1 MDKRKR
7 SSRVPEGPTGCAD
20 SSTEWKANNVGSS
33 WTMPEIHEFEASLHR
48 FSHAQYGQWRTVD
61 LHNHSPAS
69 HDFSGNRDTALDDAV
84 AHLIAKPMDVVMFTD
99 HNALPEATFVE
110 QLSRRSGRTVLRGM
124 ELNVFVDA
132 WSKPESKI
140 QKQAFFHLLVGFAP
154 DENADY
160 WLTDLHKRCRHEI
173 RDVSGTEISGLTAP
187 IPEICNTLQQANAL
201 IIPAHLHKRS
211 DAFKSRS
218 VDDIYMDAEFLK
230 LAREHFTALEVTDLK
245 TAEFFDGKHAETGSL
260 RKTCIRSSDAHEV
273 TSIGERVTWVQMEEP
288 TFRELKAGLEIPAR
302 VSLVEPDAPAS
313 YVIGINVRGQ
323 FFTDLWLSLSPHCN
337 AFIGVKGS
345 GKTSVLECLRF
356 ALGSLVPESRRE
368 EVKSHL
374 SHILGQGGTVRVLVK
389 REDGAKVL
397 VERSVSAPDVFRLMF
412 EDDRCEEVRNPDA
425 LMFPSFILGWHEIEQ
440 AATDPDVRQAYL
452 DTIADREKIRQ
463 LQETADDAM
472 GKIRSL
478 HEQVVNRYAGYR
490 SLRSRV
496 GRLKDLRSG
505 LRELTD
511 ANLFELKNTYETANR
526 QRDLIERLAS
536 WLEEHSDLEPNWE
549 TAGLVPDIPS
559 MAGNSPIERF
569 AGFASE
575 IVTSLRSHAG
585 SFADEHKARI
595 SGYAGELAE
604 KDREMAAAFSQFAAE
619 YDVAVA
625 KLSDEQRRLLETHRQ
640 VLDQTR
646 ELPTLEQRME
656 EERGRLEGLLGTLAK
671 LCRVIASALDSQT
684 ALRRARVDELAAQ
697 LEDYGVRLQVAPRT
711 RLGVFE
717 QIASGNPDGAN
728 VFGELNQRFGEA
740 ERHHARL
747 AKAYESTRRDLV
759 EGFPLLLSSVAFGDY
774 LAAFEGDDLSIFF
787 NVGQGDEDYRAIDQ
801 LSAGQR
807 CTAVFPLLL
816 KLQEGPLIVD
826 QPEDNLDNRHIA
838 DTIAP
843 ALLEDKRARQIA
855 FTSHNANL
863 VVLTDAEQIALF
875 DSDGSTGE
883 VSARGFL
890 CTSVSSITKHV
901 IATLDG
907 GRSALRLRYQKYGV
921 ESLEEMAS

>member
-1 MDKRKR
+1 
-7 SSRVPEGPTGCAD
+7 
-20 SSTEWKANNVGSS
+20 
-33 WTMPEIHEFEASLHR
+33 MPAIQEFEASLHR
-48 FSHAQYGQWRTVD
+48 LSQAEYGQWRTVD

-69 HDFSGNRDTALDDAV
+69 HDFRGNKDTALDDAV
-84 AHLIAKPMDVVMFTD
+84 THLLAKPVDVVMFTD
-99 HNALPEATFVE
+99 HNKLPDAAFVAE
-110 QLSRRSGRTVLRGM
+110 LSKRSGRTILRGT

-132 WSKPESKI
+132 WCKPESKI
-140 QKQAFFHLLVGFAP
+140 EKQAFFHLLVGFDP
-154 DENADY
+154 EQDTDY
-160 WLTDLHKRCRHEI
+160 WFKHLVQQCEQEM
-173 RDVSGTEISGLTAP
+173 RDVSGTKIQGVTAP
-187 IPEICNTLQQANAL
+187 IPEICNTLQEANAF
-201 IIPAHLHKRS
+201 IIPAHLHKKS

-218 VDDIYMDAEFLK
+218 VDDIYTDPEFLK

-245 TAEFFDGKHAETGSL
+245 TAEFFDGEHAETGML

-273 TSIGERVTWVQMEEP
+273 TGVGDRVTWVQMESP
-288 TFRELKAGLEIPAR
+288 TFKELKAGLEIPSR
-302 VSLVEPDAPAS
+302 VALVEPDSPAS
-313 YVIGINVRGQ
+313 YVIGINVRGR

-356 ALGSLVPESRRE
+356 ALGSLVPESRKE
-368 EVKSHL
+368 EVQSHL

-397 VERSVSAPDVFRLMF
+397 VERSMSMPDVFRLVF
-412 EDDRCEEVRNPDA
+412 EDDRSEDVRNPDA

-452 DTIADREKIRQ
+452 DTIANREEIRQ
-463 LQETADDAM
+463 LQETADNAM
-472 GKIRSL
+472 GNIRSL

-496 GRLKDLRSG
+496 GRLEDLRSG
-505 LRELTD
+505 LQELTD
-511 ANLFELKNTYETANR
+511 ADLIELKNTYETATR
-526 QRDLIERLAS
+526 QRDSIAGLGS
-536 WLEEHSDLEPNWE
+536 WLDEHSDLQPNWE
-549 TAGLVPDIPS
+549 SADFVPDVS
-559 MAGNSPIERF
+559 SLAGDSPIEDF
-569 AGFASE
+569 ASLASKIVTDLRAHAGTFASE
-575 IVTSLRSHAG
+575 HR
-585 SFADEHKARI
+585 ERI
-595 SGYAGELAE
+595 GGYAGELAE
-604 KDREMAAAFSQFAAE
+604 KRGEMMEAFRRFAADYE
-619 YDVAVA
+619 AKVAE
-625 KLSDEQRRLLETHRQ
+625 LSDQQRRLLETHRQ

-646 ELPTLEQRME
+646 ELPALQQRMG
-656 EERGRLEGLLGTLAK
+656 EERARLVGLLATLAES
-671 LCRVIASALDSQT
+671 CRDVAGALDSQT
-684 ALRRARVDELAAQ
+684 ALRRARVDELAAK
-697 LEDYGVRLQVAPRT
+697 LEDYGVRLEVAPRA

-717 QIASGNPDGAN
+717 QIGSGNPDGAN

-740 ERHHARL
+740 GRHHARL
-747 AKAYESTRRDLV
+747 AEAYESARRNLV
-759 EGFPLLLSSVAFGDY
+759 EGFPLLLSSVAFSDY
-774 LAAFEGDDLSIFF
+774 LAAYEGDDLSIFF
-787 NVGQGDEDYRAIDQ
+787 NVGQAGEEYRAIDQ

-816 KLQEGPLIVD
+816 KLQEGPLVVD

-843 ALLEDKRARQIA
+843 ALLEDKRGRQIA

-875 DSDGSTGE
+875 DSDGSTGF

-890 CTSVSSITKHV
+890 CTSASSITEHV

-921 ESLEEMAS
+921 GSP

>member
-1 MDKRKR
+1 
-7 SSRVPEGPTGCAD
+7 
-20 SSTEWKANNVGSS
+20 
-33 WTMPEIHEFEASLHR
+33 MPEIQEFEASLYR
-48 FSHAQYGQWRTVD
+48 YSDARYGQWRTVD

-69 HDFSGNRDTALDDAV
+69 HDFRGNKDRALDDAV
-84 AHLIAKPMDVVMFTD
+84 AHLEAKPVDVVMFTD
-99 HNALPEATFVE
+99 HNELPNAAFVE
-110 QLSRRSGRTVLRGM
+110 ELGKHSGKTVLRGT

-140 QKQAFFHLLVGFAP
+140 QKQAFFHLLVGFDP
-154 DENADY
+154 EEDADY
-160 WLTDLHKRCRHEI
+160 WITYLNKRCRPET
-173 RDVSGTEISGLTAP
+173 RDVSGTKISGLTAP
-187 IPEICNTLQQANAL
+187 IPEICDALQEANAL
-201 IIPAHLHKRS
+201 IIPAHLHKQS
-211 DAFKSRS
+211 NAFKSRS

-230 LAREHFTALEVTDLK
+230 LAREHFTALEVTDLR
-245 TAEFFDGKHAETGSL
+245 TAEFFDGEHAETGNL
-260 RKTCIRSSDAHEV
+260 RKTCIRSSDAHEI
-273 TSIGERVTWVQMEEP
+273 TGIGERVTWVQMEKP
-288 TFRELKAGLEIPAR
+288 TYRELRAGLEIPSR
-302 VSLVEPDAPAS
+302 VSLVEPDAPSS
-313 YVIGINVRGQ
+313 YIIGMNVRGQ
-323 FFTDLWLSLSPHCN
+323 FFTDLWLSLSRHCN

-368 EVKSHL
+368 EVQSHL

-397 VERSVSAPDVFRLMF
+397 VQRSVSAPDVFRLIF

-452 DTIADREKIRQ
+452 DTIADREEIRQ

-472 GKIRSL
+472 GRIRSL

-496 GRLKDLRSG
+496 DRLKDLRSG
-505 LRELTD
+505 LRELKD
-511 ANLFELKNTYETANR
+511 ANLIGLKDTYETANR
-526 QRDLIERLAS
+526 QRDSIRHLAT
-536 WLEEHSDLEPNWE
+536 WLEGYSAAEPNWE
-549 TAGLVPDIPS
+549 TAGFVPDIPS
-559 MAGNSPIERF
+559 LEGDSPIERF

-575 IVTSLRSHAG
+575 IVTSLRSHVG
-585 SFADEHKARI
+585 TFASEQETRI
-595 SGYAGELAE
+595 TGYAERLKEKNGE
-604 KDREMAAAFSQFAAE
+604 MVGAFSQFAAE
-619 YDVAVA
+619 YDAAVA
-625 KLSDEQRRLLETHRQ
+625 ELSDEHRRLLETHRH

-646 ELPTLEQRME
+646 ELPTLEQSME
-656 EERGRLEGLLGTLAK
+656 EDRGRLQSLLATLAQ
-671 LCRVIASALDSQT
+671 LCHDVATALDAQT
-684 ALRRARVDELAAQ
+684 ALRRTRVEELAAQ
-697 LEDYGVRLQVAPRT
+697 LEDYGVRLQVAPRA

-717 QIASGNPDGAN
+717 QIGSGNPDGAN

-747 AKAYESTRRDLV
+747 AKAYESARRDLIEEV
-759 EGFPLLLSSVAFGDY
+759 PLLLSSVAFGDY
-774 LAAFEGDDLSIFF
+774 LAAYEGDDLSIFF
-787 NVGQGDEDYRAIDQ
+787 NVGQSGEDYRAIDQ

-807 CTAVFPLLL
+807 CTAIFPLLL

-843 ALLEDKRARQIA
+843 ALLEDKRSRQIA

-875 DSDGSTGE
+875 DSDGSIGE

-890 CTSVSSITKHV
+890 CTSVSPITKHV

-921 ESLEEMAS
+921 ESLDEDGSVTTLTDI

>member
-1 MDKRKR
+1 
-7 SSRVPEGPTGCAD
+7 
-20 SSTEWKANNVGSS
+20 
-33 WTMPEIHEFEASLHR
+33 MPAIQEFEASLHR
-48 FSHAQYGQWRTVD
+48 SSKARYGQWRTVD

-69 HDFSGNRDTALDDAV
+69 HDYGGNKDTALDDAV
-84 AHLIAKPMDVVMFTD
+84 AHLLAKPVDVVMFTD
-99 HNALPEATFVE
+99 HHKLPDAAFVA
-110 QLSRRSGRTVLRGM
+110 QLSKRSGRTILRGT
-124 ELNVFVDA
+124 EINVFVDA

-140 QKQAFFHLLVGFAP
+140 QKQAFFHLLVGFDP
-154 DENADY
+154 EEDADY
-160 WLTDLHKRCRHEI
+160 WFKHLNQQCGHEI
-173 RDVSGTEISGLTAP
+173 RDVSGTKIHGVTAS
-187 IPEICNTLQQANAL
+187 ILDICNTLQEANAL

-230 LAREHFTALEVTDLK
+230 LAREHFAALEVTDLR
-245 TAEFFDGKHAETGSL
+245 TAEFFDGEHAETGML

-273 TSIGERVTWVQMEEP
+273 TGIGERVTWVQMESP
-288 TFRELKAGLEIPAR
+288 TFRELKAGLEIPSR
-302 VSLVEPDAPAS
+302 VSLVEPDVPAS

-323 FFTDLWLSLSPHCN
+323 FFTDLWLSLSPYCN

-356 ALGSLVPESRRE
+356 ALGSLVPESRKE
-368 EVKSHL
+368 EVQSHL
-374 SHILGQGGTVRVLVK
+374 SHILGQGGTVRVLLK

-397 VERSVSAPDVFRLMF
+397 VERSMSRPDVFRLMF
-412 EDDRCEEVRNPDA
+412 EDDRCEDVRNPDA
-425 LMFPSFILGWHEIEQ
+425 LMFPSFILGWHEIEK

-452 DTIADREKIRQ
+452 DTIANREEIRQ
-463 LQETADDAM
+463 LQETADNAM

-511 ANLFELKNTYETANR
+511 ANLVELKDTYETANR
-526 QRDLIERLAS
+526 QRDSISRLAS
-536 WLEEHSDLEPNWE
+536 WLDEHSDVEPNWE
-549 TAGLVPDIPS
+549 TAGFVPDVPS
-559 MAGNSPIERF
+559 LTGNSPIEDF
-569 AGFASE
+569 SGFASE
-575 IVTSLRSHAG
+575 IVTGLRSHAG
-585 SFADEHKARI
+585 KFASEHRARI
-595 SGYAGELAE
+595 AGYAGELA
-604 KDREMAAAFSQFAAE
+604 DRGGEMEEAFSRFAAE
-619 YDVAVA
+619 YDAKVA
-625 KLSDEQRRLLETHRQ
+625 KLSDEQRQLLETHRQ

-646 ELPTLEQRME
+646 ELPALEQKME
-656 EERGRLEGLLGTLAK
+656 EERGRLESLLGTLAES
-671 LCRVIASALDSQT
+671 CRDVAGALDSQT
-684 ALRRARVDELAAQ
+684 ALRRDRVDELAAQ
-697 LEDYGVRLQVAPRT
+697 LEDYGVRLKVAPRT
-711 RLGVFE
+711 RLGVFQE
-717 QIASGNPDGAN
+717 IGSGNPDGAN

-740 ERHHARL
+740 ERHHAKL

-759 EGFPLLLSSVAFGDY
+759 AGFPLLLSSVAFGDY
-774 LAAFEGDDLSIFF
+774 LAAYEGDDLSIFF
-787 NVGQGDEDYRAIDQ
+787 NVGQGGEDYRAIDQ

-807 CTAVFPLLL
+807 CTAIFPLLL
-816 KLQEGPLIVD
+816 KLQEGPLVVD

-843 ALLEDKRARQIA
+843 ALLEDKRGRQIA

-875 DSDGSTGE
+875 DSDGSTGG

-890 CTSVSSITKHV
+890 CTSASSITEHV

-921 ESLEEMAS
+921 ASP

>member
-1 MDKRKR
+1 
-7 SSRVPEGPTGCAD
+7 
-20 SSTEWKANNVGSS
+20 
-33 WTMPEIHEFEASLHR
+33 MPEIREFEVSLHR
-48 FSHAQYGQWRTVD
+48 LSHARYGQWRTVD

-69 HDFSGNRDTALDDAV
+69 HDFAGNKDTALDDAV
-84 AHLIAKPMDVVMFTD
+84 THLTAKPVDVVMFTD
-99 HNALPEATFVE
+99 HNALPDAVFVE
-110 QLSRRSGRTVLRGM
+110 QLSARSGRTVLRGA

-140 QKQAFFHLLVGFAP
+140 QKQAFFHMLVGFAP
-154 DENADY
+154 EEDADY
-160 WLTDLHKRCRHEI
+160 WFTDLNKRCGHEI
-173 RDVSGTEISGLTAP
+173 RNVSGSRIPGLTAP
-187 IPEICNTLQQANAL
+187 VPEICNMLQEANAL
-201 IIPAHLHKRS
+201 IIPAHLHKRG

-218 VDDIYMDAEFLK
+218 IDDIYMDAEFLK

-245 TAEFFDGKHAETGSL
+245 TAEFFDGQHAETGGL
-260 RKTCIRSSDAHEV
+260 RKTCIRSSDAHDV
-273 TSIGERVTWVQMEEP
+273 TGIGDRMTWVQMEEP
-288 TFRELKAGLEIPAR
+288 TFRELKAGLEIPSR
-302 VSLVEPDAPAS
+302 VSLQEPAAPAS
-313 YVIGINVRGQ
+313 HVIGINIKGQ

-368 EVKSHL
+368 EVRSHL
-374 SHILGQGGTVRVLVK
+374 LHILGQGGTVRVLVK

-397 VERSVSAPDVFRLMF
+397 VERSMGAPDVFRLVF

-452 DTIADREKIRQ
+452 DTIADREEIRQ
-463 LQETADDAM
+463 LQEAADDAM

-478 HEQVVNRYAGYR
+478 HEQVANRYAGYR

-496 GRLKDLRSG
+496 GRLRDLRSG

-511 ANLFELKNTYETANR
+511 ANLVQLRDTYETANR
-526 QRDLIERLAS
+526 QRDSITRLAS
-536 WLEEHSDLEPNWE
+536 WLEDHSDIEPNWE
-549 TAGLVPDIPS
+549 TAGFVPDIPS
-559 MAGNSPIERF
+559 LTGNSPIEQF

-575 IVTSLRSHAG
+575 IVTGLRSDADTFAG
-585 SFADEHKARI
+585 EHKARI
-595 SGYAGELAE
+595 SRYTGELAM
-604 KDREMAAAFSQFAAE
+604 KNREMAEAFSQFAAE
-619 YDVAVA
+619 YDAKVAE
-625 KLSDEQRRLLETHRQ
+625 LSQEQRRLLETHRQ

-646 ELPTLEQRME
+646 ELPALEQSME
-656 EERGRLEGLLGTLAK
+656 EERNRLESLLSTLAE
-671 LCRVIASALDSQT
+671 LCHDVAEALDSQT
-684 ALRRARVDELAAQ
+684 ALRKTRVDILAAQ
-697 LEDYGVRLQVAPRT
+697 LKDYGVRLRVAPRT
-711 RLGVFE
+711 KLGAFE

-740 ERHHARL
+740 ERHHAKL
-747 AKAYESTRRDLV
+747 AKAYESTRRNLV
-759 EGFPLLLSSVAFGDY
+759 EGFPLLLSSVAFSDY
-774 LAAFEGDDLSIFF
+774 LAAFEGDDLNISF

-807 CTAVFPLLL
+807 CTAIFPLLL

-863 VVLTDAEQIALF
+863 VVLTDAEHIALF
-875 DSDGSTGE
+875 DSDGSRGK

-921 ESLEEMAS
+921 ESLEGDG

>member
-1 MDKRKR
+1 
-7 SSRVPEGPTGCAD
+7 
-20 SSTEWKANNVGSS
+20 
-33 WTMPEIHEFEASLHR
+33 MPVIQEFEASLHY
-48 FSHAQYGQWRTVD
+48 FSQAQYGQWRTVD

-69 HDFSGNRDTALDDAV
+69 HDFGGNKDTALDDAV
-84 AHLIAKPMDVVMFTD
+84 AHLLAKPVDVVMFTD
-99 HNALPEATFVE
+99 HHKLPDAAFVE
-110 QLSRRSGRTVLRGM
+110 QLSKRSGRTVLRGT

-140 QKQAFFHLLVGFAP
+140 QKQALFHLLVGFDP
-154 DENADY
+154 EEDADY
-160 WLTDLHKRCRHEI
+160 WFKHLNQRCGYEM
-173 RDVSGTEISGLTAP
+173 RDVSGTKIPGVTAP
-187 IPEICNTLQQANAL
+187 VPEICNALQEANAL
-201 IIPAHLHKRS
+201 IIPAHLHKSS

-245 TAEFFDGKHAETGSL
+245 TAEFFDGEHADTGNL

-273 TSIGERVTWVQMEEP
+273 TGIGERVTWVQMEAP
-288 TFRELKAGLEIPAR
+288 TFRELKAGLEIPSR

-313 YVIGINVRGQ
+313 YVVGINVRGR
-323 FFTDLWLSLSPHCN
+323 FFTDFWLSLSPHCN

-368 EVKSHL
+368 EVQSHL
-374 SHILGQGGTVRVLVK
+374 SHILGQGGMVRVLVK

-397 VERSVSAPDVFRLMF
+397 VERSVSAPDVFRLHF
-412 EDDRCEEVRNPDA
+412 DGDRCEEVQNPDA

-452 DTIADREKIRQ
+452 DTIADREEIRQ
-463 LQETADDAM
+463 LQEAADDAM

-490 SLRSRV
+490 SLRNRV

-511 ANLFELKNTYETANR
+511 ANLVALKDTYETANR
-526 QRDLIERLAS
+526 QRDSIRRLAS
-536 WLEEHSDLEPNWE
+536 WLEECSGVEPNWE
-549 TAGLVPDIPS
+549 AAGFVPDIS
-559 MAGNSPIERF
+559 SLTGNSPIERF
-569 AGFASE
+569 AGFASK
-575 IVTSLRSHAG
+575 IVTDLRSHAG
-585 SFADEHKARI
+585 AFASEHQARI
-595 SGYAGELAE
+595 AGYASELAE
-604 KDREMAAAFSQFAAE
+604 KSGKMTEAFSRFAAE
-619 YDVAVA
+619 YDAAVA
-625 KLSDEQRRLLETHRQ
+625 ELSDEKRRLLETHRQ

-646 ELPTLEQRME
+646 ELPGLEQKME
-656 EERGRLEGLLGTLAK
+656 EERGRLEGLLGTLAE
-671 LCRVIASALDSQT
+671 LCADVAGALDTQT
-684 ALRRARVDELAAQ
+684 ALRRARVGELAAQ
-697 LEDYGVRLQVAPRT
+697 LEEFGVRLEVAPRA
-711 RLGVFE
+711 RLGVFDE
-717 QIASGNPDGAN
+717 IGSGNPDGAN
-728 VFGELNQRFGEA
+728 VFGELNERFGET

-747 AKAYESTRRDLV
+747 AKAYESARRDLV
-759 EGFPLLLSSVAFGDY
+759 EGFPLLLSSVTFGGY
-774 LAAFEGDDLSIFF
+774 LSAFEGDDLRIFF
-787 NVGQGDEDYRAIDQ
+787 NAGQGGEDYRAIDQ

-807 CTAVFPLLL
+807 CTAIFPLLL

-863 VVLTDAEQIALF
+863 VVLTDAEHIALF

-890 CTSVSSITKHV
+890 CTSASSITKHV

-907 GRSALRLRYQKYGV
+907 GHSALRLRYQKYGLA
-921 ESLEEMAS
+921 SLDEDG

>member
-1 MDKRKR
+1 
-7 SSRVPEGPTGCAD
+7 
-20 SSTEWKANNVGSS
+20 
-33 WTMPEIHEFEASLHR
+33 MPEIHDFEASLR
-48 FSHAQYGQWRTVD
+48 RSSNARYGQWRTVD

-69 HDFSGNRDTALDDAV
+69 HDFRGNRDTALDDAV
-84 AHLIAKPMDVVMFTD
+84 THLAATPIDVVMFTD
-99 HNALPEATFVE
+99 HNTLPDAAFVD
-110 QLSRRSGRTVLRGM
+110 QLSRRSGKTVLRGV

-154 DENADY
+154 EEDADY
-160 WLTDLHKRCRHEI
+160 WLTDLNRRCRHEM
-173 RDVSGTEISGLTAP
+173 REVSGKKTPGLTAP
-187 IPEICNTLQQANAL
+187 IPEICDTLHTANAL

-230 LAREHFTALEVTDLK
+230 LAKEYFTALEVTDPK
-245 TAEFFDGKHAETGSL
+245 TAEFFDGEHTETARL

-273 TSIGERVTWVQMEEP
+273 TGIGERVTWVQMEEP

-302 VSLVEPDAPAS
+302 VSLVKPDAPAS
-313 YVIGINVRGQ
+313 YVIAINIRGQ

-356 ALGSLVPESRRE
+356 ALGSLVPESRKE
-368 EVKSHL
+368 EVQSHL

-389 REDGAKVL
+389 RADGARVL
-397 VERSVSAPDVFRLMF
+397 VERSASAPDVFRLTF

-452 DTIADREKIRQ
+452 DTIADREEIRQ
-463 LQETADDAM
+463 LQEAADDAM

-505 LRELTD
+505 LRALTD
-511 ANLFELKNTYETANR
+511 ANLVELKDTYETANR
-526 QRDLIERLAS
+526 QRDSIGRLTS
-536 WLEEHSDLEPNWE
+536 WLEEHRDVEPNWE
-549 TAGLVPDIPS
+549 TTGLLPDIPS
-559 MAGNSPIERF
+559 LAGRSPIGRF

-575 IVTSLRSHAG
+575 VVTGLRAHAG
-585 SFADEHKARI
+585 AFTAEHKARI
-595 SGYAGELAE
+595 SGYAGDLAT
-604 KDREMAAAFSQFAAE
+604 KNREMTEAYNQFAAE
-619 YDVAVA
+619 YDAAVA
-625 KLSDEQRRLLETHRQ
+625 ELSDEQRRLLETHRQ

-646 ELPTLEQRME
+646 ELPTLENRME
-656 EERGRLEGLLGTLAK
+656 EERGRLEGLLGTLAE
-671 LCRVIASALDSQT
+671 LCRDVARALDSQT
-684 ALRRARVDELAAQ
+684 NLRRARVGQLAAQ
-697 LEDYGVRLQVAPRT
+697 LEDYGVRLRVAPRT
-711 RLGVFE
+711 RLGAFE
-717 QIASGNPDGAN
+717 RITSGNPDGAS
-728 VFGELNQRFGEA
+728 VFGELNQRFGET

-787 NVGQGDEDYRAIDQ
+787 DVGQSDEDYRAIDQ

-816 KLQEGPLIVD
+816 KLQKGPLIVD

-875 DSDGSTGE
+875 DSDGSRGE

-921 ESLEEMAS
+921 ENLGENG

>member
-1 MDKRKR
+1 
-7 SSRVPEGPTGCAD
+7 
-20 SSTEWKANNVGSS
+20 
-33 WTMPEIHEFEASLHR
+33 MPEIQEFEASLQR
-48 FSHAQYGQWRTVD
+48 FAKAQFGQWKTVD
-61 LHNHSPAS
+61 LHTHSPVS
-69 HDFSGNRDTALDDAV
+69 HDFRGNRGTALDDAV
-84 AHLIAKPMDVVMFTD
+84 AHLIARPVDVVMFTD
-99 HNALPEATFVE
+99 HHKLPDAAFVD
-110 QLSRRSGRTVLRGM
+110 QLSKRTGKTVLRGT
-124 ELNVFVDA
+124 ELNIFVDA
-132 WSKPESKI
+132 WSKPETKAH
-140 QKQAFFHLLVGFAP
+140 KQAFYHLLVGFDP
-154 DENADY
+154 EENADY
-160 WLTDLHKRCRHEI
+160 WFTDLMRHCGNEE
-173 RDVSGTEISGLTAP
+173 RDVSGTMIPGLTAP
-187 IPEICNTLQQANAL
+187 AVEICKRLQDANAL
-201 IIPAHLHKRS
+201 IIPAHLHKKN

-218 VDDIYMDAEFLK
+218 IDDIYMDAEFLK
-230 LAREHFTALEVTDLK
+230 LARDHFTALEVTELK
-245 TAEFFDGKHAETGSL
+245 TAEFFDGEHGETGNL
-260 RKTCIRSSDAHEV
+260 RKTCIRSSDAHEIAD
-273 TSIGERVTWVQMEEP
+273 IGERVTWVQMEEP
-288 TFRELKAGLEIPAR
+288 TFRELKAGLEIPSR

-313 YVIGINVRGQ
+313 CVIGINVRGQ

-368 EVKSHL
+368 EVQSHL
-374 SHILGQGGTVRVLVK
+374 SHILGQSGTVRVLVK

-397 VERSVSAPDVFRLMF
+397 VERSVSAPDVFRLVF
-412 EDDRCEEVRNPDA
+412 EDDRCEEVQNPDA

-452 DTIADREKIRQ
+452 DTIADREEIRQ
-463 LQETADDAM
+463 LQEAADDAM
-472 GKIRSL
+472 GKVRSL

-511 ANLFELKNTYETANR
+511 ANLVELKDTYETANR
-526 QRDLIERLAS
+526 QRDSIGRLAS
-536 WLEEHSDLEPNWE
+536 WLKEHKDVEPNWE
-549 TAGLVPDIPS
+549 AAGFVPDIPS
-559 MAGNSPIERF
+559 LSGNSPIERF

-575 IVTSLRSHAG
+575 IVTGLRSQA
-585 SFADEHKARI
+585 STFASEHQARI
-595 SGYAGELAE
+595 AGYARELAE
-604 KDREMAAAFSQFAAE
+604 ESREMAEAFGQFASE
-619 YDVAVA
+619 YDAAVA
-625 KLSDEQRRLLETHRQ
+625 ELSDEQRRLLETHRQ

-646 ELPTLEQRME
+646 ELPSLEQKME
-656 EERGRLEGLLGTLAK
+656 EERARLESLLGTLAE
-671 LCRVIASALDSQT
+671 LCRDVATALDSQT
-684 ALRRARVDELAAQ
+684 TLRRARVGELAAQ
-697 LEDYGVRLQVAPRT
+697 LQDYGVRLQVAPRA

-717 QIASGNPDGAN
+717 QIGSGNPDGAN
-728 VFGELNQRFGEA
+728 VFGELNQRFGET

-759 EGFPLLLSSVAFGDY
+759 DGFALLLSSVAFGDY

-807 CTAVFPLLL
+807 CTAIFPLLL
-816 KLQEGPLIVD
+816 KLQKGPLIVD

-843 ALLEDKRARQIA
+843 ALLEDKRTRQIA

-875 DSDGSTGE
+875 DSDGSRGE

-890 CTSVSSITKHV
+890 CTSTSSITKHV
-901 IATLDG
+901 IATLG
-907 GRSALRLRYQKYGV
+907 GGHSALRLRYQKYGV
-921 ESLEEMAS
+921 ATLSEGA

>member
-1 MDKRKR
+1 
-7 SSRVPEGPTGCAD
+7 
-20 SSTEWKANNVGSS
+20 
-33 WTMPEIHEFEASLHR
+33 MPEVQEFEASLHR
-48 FSHAQYGQWRTVD
+48 NCEARYGQWRTVD

-69 HDFSGNRDTALDDAV
+69 HDFGGNKDTALDDAV
-84 AHLIAKPMDVVMFTD
+84 AHLMAKPVDVVMFTD
-99 HNALPEATFVE
+99 HHTLPDAAFVE
-110 QLSRRSGRTVLRGM
+110 QLSRRSGKTVLRGT

-132 WSKPESKI
+132 WSKPEAKA
-140 QKQAFFHLLVGFAP
+140 QKQAFFHLLVGFDP
-154 DENADY
+154 EENADY
-160 WLTDLHKRCRHEI
+160 WFADLKQRCGHET
-173 RDVSGTEISGLTAP
+173 RDVSGTKIPGLTAP
-187 IPEICNTLQQANAL
+187 IPEICKRLQEGNAL

-218 VDDIYMDAEFLK
+218 IDDIFMDAEFLK
-230 LAREHFTALEVTDLK
+230 LANEHFTALEVTDLK
-245 TAEFFDGKHAETGSL
+245 TAEFFDGEHAETGNL
-260 RKTCIRSSDAHEV
+260 LKTCIRSSDAHQV
-273 TSIGERVTWVQMEEP
+273 TDIGERVTWVQMEEP
-288 TFRELKAGLEIPAR
+288 TFGELKAGLEIASR

-313 YVIGINVRGQ
+313 HVVGINVRGQ

-368 EVKSHL
+368 EVQSHL

-397 VERSVSAPDVFRLMF
+397 VERSVSSPDVFRLVF

-440 AATDPDVRQAYL
+440 AATDSDVRQAYL
-452 DTIADREKIRQ
+452 DTIADREEIRQ

-472 GKIRSL
+472 GRIRSL
-478 HEQVVNRYAGYR
+478 HEQVVNRYAGYT

-496 GRLKDLRSG
+496 ARLKDLRSG

-511 ANLFELKNTYETANR
+511 ANLVELKDTYETANR
-526 QRDLIERLAS
+526 QRDSIARLAS
-536 WLEEHSDLEPNWE
+536 WLNEKGDVEPDWE
-549 TAGLVPDIPS
+549 TAGFVPEIPALS
-559 MAGNSPIERF
+559 GSSPI
-569 AGFASE
+569 ADFASFASG
-575 IVTSLRSHAG
+575 IVTALRSHAG
-585 SFADEHKARI
+585 TFAGVHKERI
-595 SGYAGELAE
+595 AGYASDLAA
-604 KDREMAAAFSQFAAE
+604 KSREMTEAFGQFAAE
-619 YDVAVA
+619 YDAAVA
-625 KLSDEQRRLLETHRQ
+625 ALSDEQRRLLETHRQ

-646 ELPTLEQRME
+646 ELPALEQKME
-656 EERGRLEGLLGTLAK
+656 EERGRLEGMLATLVE
-671 LCRVIASALDSQT
+671 LCGDVATALDSQT
-684 ALRRARVDELAAQ
+684 ALRRARVGELAAQ
-697 LEDYGVRLQVAPRT
+697 LQEYGVRLEVAPRT

-717 QIASGNPDGAN
+717 QIGSGNPDGAN
-728 VFGELNQRFGEA
+728 VFGELNQRFGENQ
-740 ERHHARL
+740 RHHARL
-747 AKAYESTRRDLV
+747 AKAYEITRRDLV
-759 EGFPLLLSSVAFGDY
+759 DGFPLLLSSVAFGDY

-807 CTAVFPLLL
+807 CTAIFPLLL

-875 DSDGSTGE
+875 DSDGTRGE
-883 VSARGFL
+883 VRTRGFL
-890 CTSVSSITKHV
+890 CTSASSITEHV

-921 ESLEEMAS
+921 ASPDKDG

>member
-1 MDKRKR
+1 
-7 SSRVPEGPTGCAD
+7 
-20 SSTEWKANNVGSS
+20 
-33 WTMPEIHEFEASLHR
+33 MPAIQEFEASLHR
-48 FSHAQYGQWRTVD
+48 CSQARYGQWRTVD

-69 HDFSGNRDTALDDAV
+69 HDFRGNKDTALNDAV
-84 AHLIAKPMDVVMFTD
+84 DHLSANPVDVVMFTD
-99 HNALPEATFVE
+99 HHKLPKATFVE
-110 QLSRRSGRTVLRGM
+110 QLSKRTGTTVLRGT

-140 QKQAFFHLLVGFAP
+140 QKQAFFHLLVGFDP
-154 DENADY
+154 EKDTDY
-160 WLTDLHKRCRHEI
+160 WFKYLNQQCGHEI
-173 RDVSGTEISGLTAP
+173 RNVSGTAIPGLTAP
-187 IPEICNTLQQANAL
+187 IPDICNTLQKANAL

-218 VDDIYMDAEFLK
+218 IDDIYMDAEFLK
-230 LAREHFTALEVTDLK
+230 LAKEHFTALEVTDLK
-245 TAEFFDGKHAETGSL
+245 TAEFFDGEHDETKML

-273 TSIGERVTWVQMEEP
+273 TGIGERVTWVQMESP
-288 TFRELKAGLEIPAR
+288 TFRELKAGLEIPSR
-302 VSLVEPDAPAS
+302 VSLVKPATPAS
-313 YVIGINVRGQ
+313 HIIGINIKGQ

-368 EVKSHL
+368 EVQSHL
-374 SHILGQGGTVRVLVK
+374 SHILGQGGTVRVLMK

-397 VERSVSAPDVFRLMF
+397 VERSVSKRDVFRLVF
-412 EDDRCEEVRNPDA
+412 EDDRCEEVGNPDA

-452 DTIADREKIRQ
+452 DAIADREEIRQ

-472 GKIRSL
+472 GKIRSH
-478 HEQVVNRYAGYR
+478 HEQVVNRYKGYR

-511 ANLFELKNTYETANR
+511 ANLVELKNTYETAIR
-526 QRDLIERLAS
+526 QRDSVRHLAS
-536 WLEEHSDLEPNWE
+536 WLNAHSDVEPNWE
-549 TAGLVPDIPS
+549 TTEFVPDITS
-559 MAGNSPIERF
+559 LSGNSPIEGF
-569 AGFASE
+569 AAFASE
-575 IVTSLRSHAG
+575 IVIGLRTHAG
-585 SFADEHKARI
+585 TFAGGHRERI
-595 SGYAGELAE
+595 AGYAGELAE
-604 KDREMAAAFSQFAAE
+604 RDGEMMEAFSRFATE
-619 YDVAVA
+619 YDTAVA
-625 KLSDEQRRLLETHRQ
+625 ALSDEQRRLLETHRQ

-646 ELPTLEQRME
+646 ELPALEQKME
-656 EERGRLEGLLGTLAK
+656 EERGRLEGLLGTLVEC
-671 LCRVIASALDSQT
+671 CRDAAGALDSQT
-684 ALRRARVDELAAQ
+684 ALRRERVDELAAQ
-697 LEDYGVRLQVAPRT
+697 LEEYGVRLEVAPRA

-717 QIASGNPDGAN
+717 EIGSRNPDGAN
-728 VFGELNQRFGEA
+728 VFGELNQRFGET

-747 AKAYESTRRDLV
+747 AEAYESARRDLV
-759 EGFPLLLSSVAFGDY
+759 EGFSLLLSSATFGDY
-774 LAAFEGDDLSIFF
+774 LAAYESDDLSIFF
-787 NVGQGDEDYRAIDQ
+787 NVRQGGDDYRAIDQ

-807 CTAVFPLLL
+807 CTAIFPLLL

-843 ALLEDKRARQIA
+843 ALLEDKRGRQIA

-863 VVLTDAEQIALF
+863 VVLTDAEQITLF
-875 DSDGSTGE
+875 DSDGSTGG

-890 CTSVSSITKHV
+890 CTSTSTITKHV

-907 GRSALRLRYQKYGV
+907 GRSALQLRYQKYGV
-921 ESLEEMAS
+921 ASS

>member
-1 MDKRKR
+1 
-7 SSRVPEGPTGCAD
+7 
-20 SSTEWKANNVGSS
+20 
-33 WTMPEIHEFEASLHR
+33 MPEIQEFEDSLHR
-48 FSHAQYGQWRTVD
+48 HSQARFGRWRTVD

-69 HDFSGNRDTALDDAV
+69 HDFCGNRDKVLDDA
-84 AHLIAKPMDVVMFTD
+84 IARLKARPVDVVMFTD
-99 HNALPEATFVE
+99 HHKLPDATFVKE
-110 QLSRRSGRTVLRGM
+110 LSERSASTVLRGA

-132 WSKPESKI
+132 WSKPETKAG
-140 QKQAFFHLLVGFAP
+140 KQAFYHLLVGFDP
-154 DENADY
+154 EENADY
-160 WLTDLHKRCRHEI
+160 WLTDLMKHCGNEKRV
-173 RDVSGTEISGLTAP
+173 VSGNAIPGLTAP
-187 IPEICNTLQQANAL
+187 APDICKRLQEANAL

-218 VDDIYMDAEFLK
+218 VDDIYMDSEFLK
-230 LAREHFTALEVTDLK
+230 LARDHFTALEVTDLK
-245 TAEFFDGKHAETGSL
+245 TAEFFDGEHAQTGYL
-260 RKTCIRSSDAHEV
+260 HKTCIRSSDAHEV
-273 TSIGERVTWVQMEEP
+273 TGIGERVTWVQMEEP
-288 TFRELKAGLEIPAR
+288 TFRELKAGLEIPSR
-302 VSLVEPDAPAS
+302 VSLLEPNVPAS
-313 YVIGINVRGQ
+313 CIIGINVRGQ
-323 FFTDLWLSLSPHCN
+323 FFADLWLSLSPYCN

-356 ALGSLVPESRRE
+356 ALGSLVPDSRKE
-368 EVKSHL
+368 EVQSHL
-374 SHILGQGGTVRVLVK
+374 SHILGQSGTVRVLVK

-397 VERSVSAPDVFRLMF
+397 VERSVSAPNIFRLVF

-452 DTIADREKIRQ
+452 DTIADREEIRQ
-463 LQETADDAM
+463 LQEAADDAM

-496 GRLKDLRSG
+496 ERLKDLRSG

-511 ANLFELKNTYETANR
+511 ANLVELKNTYETANR
-526 QRDLIERLAS
+526 QRDSIRRLAS
-536 WLEEHSDLEPNWE
+536 WLKEHKNAEPNWE
-549 TAGLVPDIPS
+549 NASFVPDIPS
-559 MAGNSPIERF
+559 LSGDSPIERF
-569 AGFASE
+569 ASFASE
-575 IVTSLRSHAG
+575 IVTGLRSHAG
-585 SFADEHKARI
+585 TFATEHKTKI
-595 SGYAGELAE
+595 EGYASDLAE
-604 KDREMAAAFSQFAAE
+604 KSGEMTEAFSQFAAK
-619 YDVAVA
+619 YDTAVSE
-625 KLSDEQRRLLETHRQ
+625 LSDEQRRLLETHRQ

-646 ELPTLEQRME
+646 ELPTLEQNME
-656 EERGRLEGLLGTLAK
+656 EERCGLEGLLGTLAK
-671 LCRVIASALDSQT
+671 LCHDVARALDSQT

-697 LEDYGVRLQVAPRT
+697 LQDYGVRLEVAPRT

-717 QIASGNPDGAN
+717 RLGTGNPDGAN
-728 VFGELNQRFGEA
+728 VLGEINQRFGEV
-740 ERHHARL
+740 ERHHTRL
-747 AKAYESTRRDLV
+747 AKAYETSRRDLV

-774 LAAFEGDDLSIFF
+774 LAAFEGDDLSISF
-787 NVGQGDEDYRAIDQ
+787 NVGQAKEDYRAIDQ

-807 CTAVFPLLL
+807 CTAIFPLLL

-863 VVLTDAEQIALF
+863 VVLTDAEQIVLF
-875 DSDGSTGE
+875 DSNGSRGE

-890 CTSVSSITKHV
+890 CTSCSSITEHV

-907 GRSALRLRYQKYGV
+907 GRSALQLRYQKYGV
-921 ESLEEMAS
+921 ESLDQGT

>member
-1 MDKRKR
+1 M
-7 SSRVPEGPTGCAD
+7 SA
-20 SSTEWKANNVGSS
+20 
-33 WTMPEIHEFEASLHR
+33 IQEFEASLHR
-48 FSHAQYGQWRTVD
+48 CSQARYGQWRTVD

-69 HDFSGNRDTALDDAV
+69 HDFRGNKDTALDDAV
-84 AHLIAKPMDVVMFTD
+84 AHLLANPVDVVMFTD
-99 HNALPEATFVE
+99 HHKLPDAAFVE
-110 QLSRRSGRTVLRGM
+110 QLSKRSGRTVLRGT

-140 QKQAFFHLLVGFAP
+140 QKQALFHLLVGFDP
-154 DENADY
+154 EVDADY
-160 WLTDLHKRCRHEI
+160 WFKHLSQRCGHEI
-173 RDVSGTEISGLTAP
+173 RGASGTEIPGLTAP
-187 IPEICNTLQQANAL
+187 PTDICNTLQEANAL

-218 VDDIYMDAEFLK
+218 VDDIYMDSEFLK
-230 LAREHFTALEVTDLK
+230 LAKEHFAALEVTDPK
-245 TAEFFDGKHAETGSL
+245 TAEFFDGEHAETGML

-273 TSIGERVTWVQMEEP
+273 TGIGKRVTWVQMEAP
-288 TFRELKAGLEIPAR
+288 TFKELQAGLEIPSR
-302 VSLVEPDAPAS
+302 VSLVEPDAPAG
-313 YVIGINVRGQ
+313 YVIGINVKGQ

-356 ALGSLVPESRRE
+356 ALGPLVPASRRE
-368 EVKSHL
+368 EVQSHL

-397 VERSVSAPDVFRLMF
+397 VERSVSRPDVFRLVF
-412 EDDRCEEVRNPDA
+412 EDDRCEEVRNADA

-463 LQETADDAM
+463 LQEAADDAM

-511 ANLFELKNTYETANR
+511 ANLVELKDTYETANR
-526 QRDLIERLAS
+526 QCDSIGRLAS
-536 WLEEHSDLEPNWE
+536 WLEERSDVDPNWE
-549 TAGLVPDIPS
+549 TAGFVPDIS
-559 MAGNSPIERF
+559 SLTGNSPIERF
-569 AGFASE
+569 AGFALE
-575 IVTSLRSHAG
+575 IVTDIRAHAG
-585 SFADEHKARI
+585 TFASEHRARI
-595 SGYAGELAE
+595 AGYAGKLA
-604 KDREMAAAFSQFAAE
+604 KRNGEMMEAFSRFAAE
-619 YDVAVA
+619 YDAAVA
-625 KLSDEQRRLLETHRQ
+625 KLSEEQRRLLETHRQ

-646 ELPTLEQRME
+646 ELPALKQKME
-656 EERGRLEGLLGTLAK
+656 EERGRLEGLLGTLAE
-671 LCRVIASALDSQT
+671 LCRDVAGALDSQT

-697 LEDYGVRLQVAPRT
+697 LEDYGVRLEVAPRA

-717 QIASGNPDGAN
+717 AIGSGNPDGAN

-759 EGFPLLLSSVAFGDY
+759 EGFPLLLSSIAFGDY
-774 LAAFEGDDLSIFF
+774 LAAYEGDDLNIFF
-787 NVGQGDEDYRAIDQ
+787 NVGQGGEDYRAIDQ

-807 CTAVFPLLL
+807 CTAIFPLLL
-816 KLQEGPLIVD
+816 KLQKGPLIVD

-843 ALLEDKRARQIA
+843 ALLEDKRGRQVA

-875 DSDGSTGE
+875 DSDGSTGG

-890 CTSVSSITKHV
+890 CTSASSITEHV

-921 ESLEEMAS
+921 ESP

>member
-1 MDKRKR
+1 
-7 SSRVPEGPTGCAD
+7 
-20 SSTEWKANNVGSS
+20 
-33 WTMPEIHEFEASLHR
+33 MPEIQEFESSLHR
-48 FSHAQYGQWRTVD
+48 LSPARYGQWRTVD
-61 LHNHSPAS
+61 LHNHSPVS
-69 HDFSGNRDTALDDAV
+69 HDFRGNKDTALDDAV
-84 AHLIAKPMDVVMFTD
+84 AHLLAKPVDVVMFTD
-99 HNALPEATFVE
+99 HHKLPDAAFVE
-110 QLSRRSGRTVLRGM
+110 QLSKRTGRTVLRGA

-132 WSKPESKI
+132 WFKPESKI
-140 QKQAFFHLLVGFAP
+140 QKQAFFHLLVGFDP
-154 DENADY
+154 EENAEY
-160 WLTDLHKRCRHEI
+160 WFTDLNKRCGYEM
-173 RDVSGTEISGLTAP
+173 RDLSGTKIPGLTAP
-187 IPEICNTLQQANAL
+187 IPDICHTLQKANAL
-201 IIPAHLHKRS
+201 IIPAHLHKRT

-230 LAREHFTALEVTDLK
+230 LAAEHFTALEVTDLK
-245 TAEFFDGKHAETGSL
+245 TAEFFDGEHAETGNL

-273 TSIGERVTWVQMEEP
+273 TRIGERVTWVQMEEP
-288 TFRELKAGLEIPAR
+288 TFRELKAGLEIPSR
-302 VSLVEPDAPAS
+302 VSLVEPDVPAS
-313 YVIGINVRGQ
+313 YVIGINVKGQ
-323 FFTDLWLSLSPHCN
+323 FFTDFWLSLSTHSN

-356 ALGSLVPESRRE
+356 ALGALVPESRRE
-368 EVKSHL
+368 EVRSHL
-374 SHILGQGGTVRVLVK
+374 AHILGQAGTVRVLVK

-397 VERSVSAPDVFRLMF
+397 VERSVGRPDVFRLVF

-478 HEQVVNRYAGYR
+478 HEQVVNRYTGYR

-511 ANLFELKNTYETANR
+511 ANLVELKDTYETASR
-526 QRDLIERLAS
+526 QRDSIAHLAS
-536 WLEEHSDLEPNWE
+536 WLEEHSDVEPNWE
-549 TAGLVPDIPS
+549 TAGFVPDVPS
-559 MAGNSPIERF
+559 LTGHSPIEEF
-569 AGFASE
+569 AGFASG
-575 IVTSLRSHAG
+575 IVIGLRVHAG
-585 SFADEHKARI
+585 TFASEHRARI
-595 SGYAGELAE
+595 AGYAGELTE
-604 KDREMAAAFSQFAAE
+604 RNREMLEAFRRFAAE
-619 YDVAVA
+619 YDAAVA
-625 KLSDEQRRLLETHRQ
+625 ELSDEQRRLLETHRQ

-646 ELPTLEQRME
+646 ELPALEQKME
-656 EERGRLEGLLGTLAK
+656 AERGRLEDLLGTLAEC
-671 LCRVIASALDSQT
+671 CRDVAGALDSQT

-697 LEDYGVRLQVAPRT
+697 LEDYGVRLRVAPRA

-717 QIASGNPDGAN
+717 QIGSGNPDGAS

-774 LAAFEGDDLSIFF
+774 LAAYEGDDLSISFD
-787 NVGQGDEDYRAIDQ
+787 VGQGGEDYRAIDQ

-807 CTAVFPLLL
+807 CTAIFPLLL

-843 ALLEDKRARQIA
+843 ALLEDKRGRQIA

-863 VVLTDAEQIALF
+863 VVLTDAEHIALF
-875 DSDGSTGE
+875 DSDGSTGGA
-883 VSARGFL
+883 SARGFL
-890 CTSVSSITKHV
+890 CTSASSITEHV

-921 ESLEEMAS
+921 ANP

>member
-1 MDKRKR
+1 
-7 SSRVPEGPTGCAD
+7 
-20 SSTEWKANNVGSS
+20 
-33 WTMPEIHEFEASLHR
+33 MPEIQEFEASLR
-48 FSHAQYGQWRTVD
+48 RLSQARYGQWRTVD

-69 HDFSGNRDTALDDAV
+69 HDFSGNKETALDDAV
-84 AHLIAKPMDVVMFTD
+84 AHLTAKPVDIVMFTD
-99 HNALPEATFVE
+99 HHKLPDAAFVE
-110 QLSRRSGRTVLRGM
+110 QLSKRSGRTVLRGT

-132 WSKPESKI
+132 WSKPETKAE
-140 QKQAFFHLLVGFAP
+140 KQAFYHLLVGFDP
-154 DENADY
+154 EENADY
-160 WLTDLHKRCRHEI
+160 WFTDLIRHCGNEE
-173 RDVSGTEISGLTAP
+173 REVSGTMIPGLTAP
-187 IPEICNTLQQANAL
+187 APDICKRLQDANAL
-201 IIPAHLHKRS
+201 IIPAHLHKKR

-218 VDDIYMDAEFLK
+218 VDDIFMDAEFLK

-245 TAEFFDGKHAETGSL
+245 TAEFFDGEHAETENL
-260 RKTCIRSSDAHEV
+260 HKTCIRSSDAHEV
-273 TSIGERVTWVQMEEP
+273 TGIGERVTWVQMEEP
-288 TFRELKAGLEIPAR
+288 TFKELKAGLEIPSR
-302 VSLVEPDAPAS
+302 VSLVEPDVPAS
-313 YVIGINVRGQ
+313 RVIGINVRGQ

-368 EVKSHL
+368 EVQSHL

-397 VERSVSAPDVFRLMF
+397 VERSVSSPDVFRLVF

-452 DTIADREKIRQ
+452 DTIADREEIRQ
-463 LQETADDAM
+463 LQEAADDAM

-490 SLRSRV
+490 SLRNRV

-511 ANLFELKNTYETANR
+511 ANLVELKDTYETANR
-526 QRDLIERLAS
+526 QRDSIQRLAS
-536 WLEEHSDLEPNWE
+536 WLEEHSDVEPNWE
-549 TAGLVPDIPS
+549 AAGFVPDIS
-559 MAGNSPIERF
+559 SLSGSSPIERF

-575 IVTSLRSHAG
+575 IVTGLRSHAG
-585 SFADEHKARI
+585 TFAGEHKARI

-604 KDREMAAAFSQFAAE
+604 KRGEMTDAFSQFAAE
-619 YDVAVA
+619 YDAAVA
-625 KLSDEQRRLLETHRQ
+625 ELSEEQRRLLETHRQ

-646 ELPTLEQRME
+646 ELPALEQKLE
-656 EERGRLEGLLGTLAK
+656 EERGRLEGLLGTLAE
-671 LCRVIASALDSQT
+671 LCHGVATALDSQT
-684 ALRRARVDELAAQ
+684 ALRRARVGELAAELQ
-697 LEDYGVRLQVAPRT
+697 DYGVRLQVAPRA

-717 QIASGNPDGAN
+717 QIGSGNPDGAN
-728 VFGELNQRFGEA
+728 VFGELNQRFGEV
-740 ERHHARL
+740 ERHHTRL
-747 AKAYESTRRDLV
+747 AKAYESTRNDLV

-807 CTAVFPLLL
+807 CTAIFPLLL
-816 KLQEGPLIVD
+816 KLQKGPLIVD

-843 ALLEDKRARQIA
+843 ALSQDKRARQIA

-875 DSDGSTGE
+875 DSDGSRGE

-890 CTSVSSITKHV
+890 STSASSITEHV

-907 GRSALRLRYQKYGV
+907 GRAALRLRYQKYGV
-921 ESLEEMAS
+921 ANLDEDG

>member
-1 MDKRKR
+1 
-7 SSRVPEGPTGCAD
+7 
-20 SSTEWKANNVGSS
+20 
-33 WTMPEIHEFEASLHR
+33 MPEIQEFEASLHR
-48 FSHAQYGQWRTVD
+48 FSQARYGQWKTVD

-69 HDFSGNRDTALDDAV
+69 HDFGGNKDTALDDAV
-84 AHLIAKPMDVVMFTD
+84 AHLLAKPVDVVMFTD
-99 HNALPEATFVE
+99 HHKLPDAAFVE
-110 QLSRRSGRTVLRGM
+110 QLSKRSGRTILRGT

-132 WSKPESKI
+132 WSKPETKA
-140 QKQAFFHLLVGFAP
+140 QKQAFFHLLVGFDP
-154 DENADY
+154 EENADY
-160 WLTDLHKRCRHEI
+160 WFTDLKRRCGQEI
-173 RDVSGTEISGLTAP
+173 RDVSGTKIPGLTAP
-187 IPEICNTLQQANAL
+187 IPDICNRLQEAKAL

-218 VDDIYMDAEFLK
+218 VDDIFMDAEFLK

-245 TAEFFDGKHAETGSL
+245 TAEFFDGEHAETGNL

-273 TSIGERVTWVQMEEP
+273 TGIGERVTWVQMEEP
-288 TFRELKAGLEIPAR
+288 TFRELKAGLEIPSR

-368 EVKSHL
+368 EVESHL
-374 SHILGQGGTVRVLVK
+374 SHILGQGGTVRVLVQ
-389 REDGAKVL
+389 RGDGAKVL
-397 VERSVSAPDVFRLMF
+397 VERSVSAPNVFRLVF

-452 DTIADREKIRQ
+452 DTIADREEIRQ
-463 LQETADDAM
+463 LQESADDAM

-490 SLRSRV
+490 SLRNRV

-511 ANLFELKNTYETANR
+511 ANLVELKGTYETANR
-526 QRDLIERLAS
+526 QRDSIVRLAS
-536 WLEEHSDLEPNWE
+536 WLEDHSHVEPNWQ
-549 TAGLVPDIPS
+549 TAEFVPDIPS
-559 MAGNSPIERF
+559 LSGNSPIERF
-569 AGFASE
+569 AAFASE
-575 IVTSLRSHAG
+575 IVTGLHSHAG
-585 SFADEHKARI
+585 TFVGEHKARI

-604 KDREMAAAFSQFAAE
+604 KSGEMAEAFSQFAAE
-619 YDVAVA
+619 YDAAVA
-625 KLSDEQRRLLETHRQ
+625 ELSDEQRRLLETHRQ

-646 ELPTLEQRME
+646 ELPTLEQKME
-656 EERGRLEGLLGTLAK
+656 EERGRLEDLLGTLAE
-671 LCRVIASALDSQT
+671 LCHAVATALDSQT
-684 ALRRARVDELAAQ
+684 ALRRARVGELAAQ
-697 LEDYGVRLQVAPRT
+697 LEDYGVRLQVAPRA
-711 RLGVFE
+711 RLGVFD
-717 QIASGNPDGAN
+717 QIGSGNPDGAN
-728 VFGELNQRFGEA
+728 VFGELNQRFGET

-774 LAAFEGDDLSIFF
+774 LAAFEGDDLRIFF
-787 NVGQGDEDYRAIDQ
+787 NVGQGDEGYRAIDQ

-807 CTAVFPLLL
+807 CTAIFPLLL

-875 DSDGSTGE
+875 DSDGSTGGI
-883 VSARGFL
+883 SARGFL
-890 CTSVSSITKHV
+890 CTSASSITEHV

-921 ESLEEMAS
+921 AAP